1 MSNILAIASKELR
14 SYFVSPIAYAVIGF
28 FAFAFGYLF
37 LFYLFDFLRQVEGMG
52 RNPMM
57 GMQAVNVNDMLIRQ
71 VVMQLAVIWLFL
83 LPMVTMRTYSEE
95 KRSGTIEL
103 LLTAPITDVEIVLG
117 KFLGAVGLYAAML
130 LATVPSMATLFAYG
144 NPDLLPILT
153 TYLGLLLFGSSFVA
167 LGLWVSSMTQNQ
179 IVAGAATFMLLFLLL
194 LVGWMRDFTT
204 WPPLVEMVS
213 ALAIYEHLVDFT
225 KGVLD
230 TQHVVYYLSVITF
243 GLFLTTRSVDGE
255 RWRG

>member
-1 MSNILAIASKELR
+1 VSNILAIASKELR

-28 FAFAFGYLF
+28 FAFAFGYMF
-37 LFYLFDFLRQVEGMG
+37 LLYLFDFLRQIERMG
-52 RNPMM
+52 ANPMM

-71 VVMQLAVIWLFL
+71 LVMQLGVIWLFL

-95 KRSGTIEL
+95 KKTGTIEL
-103 LLTAPITDVEIVLG
+103 LLTTPITDVEIVLG
-117 KFLGAVGLYAAML
+117 KFLGAVGLYGAML
-130 LATVPSMATLFAYG
+130 LATVPSIAALFAYG
-144 NPDLLPILT
+144 NPDLLPVLT
-153 TYLGLLLFGSSFVA
+153 TYLGLLLFGASFIA
-167 LGLWVSSMTQNQ
+167 FGLWISSMTQNQ
-179 IVAGAATFMLLFLLL
+179 IVAGVATFMLLLLLL

-204 WPPLVEMVS
+204 WEPLLEVIS

-230 TQHVVYYLSVITF
+230 IQHVVYYLSLITF